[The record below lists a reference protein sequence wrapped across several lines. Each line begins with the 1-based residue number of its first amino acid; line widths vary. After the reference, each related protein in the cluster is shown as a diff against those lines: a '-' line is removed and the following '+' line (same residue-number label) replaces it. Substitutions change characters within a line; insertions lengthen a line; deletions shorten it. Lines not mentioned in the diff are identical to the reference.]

1 MIDISFRIVY
11 VARAHCIPTRRG
23 RPHPSQTD
31 KAIAH
36 GLSSYRSKFT
46 LIKAQFFVLNT
57 ADERGTSDETEA
69 NTPTSREG

>member
-1 MIDISFRIVY
+1 M
-11 VARAHCIPTRRG
+11 ACAHCIPTRRG

-46 LIKAQFFVLNT
+46 LIKAQFFILNT

-69 NTPTSREG
+69 TRQPAEKDRSDDCDALQ